1 MLRYMTWT
9 LLAAAT
15 AIAGCQ
21 GIGTPE
27 YSRYDL
33 GCSYRPADSGMCQV
47 PTNWRLFD
55 PVRWGWE

>member
-1 MLRYMTWT
+1 MRLT

-21 GIGTPE
+21 SIGAPE
-27 YSRYDL
+27 YSRYARD
-33 GCSYRPADSGMCQV
+33 CPDRPADAGFCEQ

-55 PVRWGWE
+55 PVRWGAVVVVP